1 MCKQVCIKRELIENY
16 LSFFYNN
23 AMERI
28 DYILDF
34 CKELGKQM
42 IVAGANIERV
52 DLCTERICHAYG
64 LHDVTCANLTT
75 RISISAKDEVKHYAH
90 RQTDVPP
97 QNLNLER
104 LKKLNNLS
112 YYVKNN
118 TPDVTTLYD
127 LLKSVKSNDFPWWA
141 MMIGYLVAMAAL
153 ARMFIASPA
162 ELCVIEINTL
172 VLFGLSKL
180 FSKVHVNKI
189 ITNFLSMVL
198 VSLIASLFFKIGFI
212 EHFFV
217 VLIVNAFY
225 LLPGIQMINCARNI
239 LCGNEMNGIIDLLKV
254 FLEVCSIVAGVAAV
268 YAVLGNALGNP
279 AIENAPTYLENTP
292 RWVSNLEL
300 VILTLMA
307 SAGFGVVFNIQLKDL
322 GFAALGGMIV
332 RIVYILFQMALPEYR
347 FVFVALAAFFA
358 ALYSEILA
366 ISRKEPSTLYLYPSI
381 VPLIPGDLF
390 VYVGLGFMWT
400 DFAIAENARN
410 LALTLLGVSLG
421 FVLCSTI
428 VHYVRKFKFMKKFA
442 DDSK

>member
-1 MCKQVCIKRELIENY
+1 
-16 LSFFYNN
+16 
-23 AMERI
+23 MERI

-34 CKELGKQM
+34 CKELAKQM
-42 IVAGANIERV
+42 IVCGANIERV
-52 DLCTERICHAYG
+52 DLCIERLCHAYG

-75 RISISAKDEVKHYAH
+75 RISISAKDEQKNYAH

-97 QNLNLER
+97 QTINLER

-112 YYVKNN
+112 YFVKNN

-127 LLKSVKSNDFPWWA
+127 LLKGVETNDFPWWA

-153 ARMFIASPA
+153 ARIFIAGPA

-189 ITNFLSMVL
+189 ITNFFSMFI
-198 VSLIASLFFKIGFI
+198 VSLIASLFLKIGFI
-212 EHFFV
+212 RYYFV

-225 LLPGIQMINCARNI
+225 LLPGIQMINCTRNI

-254 FLEVCSIVAGVAAV
+254 ILEVCSIVAGVAAV
-268 YAVLGNALGNP
+268 YALLGNAIGNP
-279 AIENAPTYLENTP
+279 LIQDVPSYLPNTP
-292 RWVSNLEL
+292 TIVVNLEL
-300 VILTLMA
+300 IFLTLLA

-322 GFAALGGMIV
+322 AFAGLGGMIV
-332 RIVYILFQMALPEYR
+332 RIVYILFQLAFPADFR
-347 FVFVALAAFFA
+347 FVCVALAAFFA

-390 VYVGLGFMWT
+390 VYFGLGFMWT

-410 LALTLLGVSLG
+410 LALTLIGVSLG
-421 FVLCSTI
+421 FVLCSTV
-428 VHYVRKFKFMKKFA
+428 VHYIRKFKFMRKLI

>member
-1 MCKQVCIKRELIENY
+1 
-16 LSFFYNN
+16 
-23 AMERI
+23 MERI

-127 LLKSVKSNDFPWWA
+127 LLKAVKSNDFPWWA
-141 MMIGYLVAMAAL
+141 MLIGYLVAMAAL
-153 ARMFIASPA
+153 ARIFVAGPA
-162 ELCVIEINTL
+162 ELAIIELNTL

-189 ITNFLSMVL
+189 ITNFISMFL
-198 VSLIASLFFKIGFI
+198 VSLIASLFYKIGFI
-212 EHFFV
+212 HYYFV

-268 YAVLGNALGNP
+268 YALLGNAIGNP
-279 AIENAPTYLENTP
+279 LIQDVPSYASGTP
-292 RWVSNLEL
+292 QFVVNLEL
-300 VILTLMA
+300 IVLTLLA
-307 SAGFGVVFNIQLKDL
+307 SAGFSVVFNIQLKDL
-322 GFAALGGMIV
+322 AFAALGGMIV
-332 RIVYILFQMALPEYR
+332 RIVYILFQIALPADYR

-390 VYVGLGFMWT
+390 VFVGLGFMWN
-400 DFAIAENARN
+400 DYPIEEYARN

-428 VHYVRKFKFMKKFA
+428 VHYIRKFNFMKKFS